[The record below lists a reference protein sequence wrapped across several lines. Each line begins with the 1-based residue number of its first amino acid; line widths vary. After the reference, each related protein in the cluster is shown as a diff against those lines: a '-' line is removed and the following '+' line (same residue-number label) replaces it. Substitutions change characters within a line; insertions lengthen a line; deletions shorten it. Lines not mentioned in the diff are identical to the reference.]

1 MVFARHQHESA
12 IGIHVYPP
20 PESLLPPPSSPYPS
34 RLSQGT
40 GFGIPMSY
48 IKFHW
53 LSVLHMVV
61 YKFQCYSLKSLQPSP
76 SSTDSVSPWLPWMF
90 TIAMIWKQLRCPPA
104 DKCIRNLL
112 YIHNGVLVIKTNTFD
127 SLLMSQMNL
136 EPIIQSEV
144 SLKEKDKYCI
154 LTQLYG
160 I

>member
-76 SSTDSVSPWLPWMF
+76 SSTESKSLFFTSVKVKSESVTQTCLTLCDSMDYTVRGILQAGILDWIAFPFSRESSQPGIEPRSPTLQ
-90 TIAMIWKQLRCPPA
+90 T
-104 DKCIRNLL
+104 
-112 YIHNGVLVIKTNTFD
+112 D
-127 SLLMSQMNL
+127 SLPA
-136 EPIIQSEV
+136 EPQGKPLSP
-144 SLKEKDKYCI
+144 
-154 LTQLYG
+154 
-160 I
+160 